1 MKVLVTAASKHG
13 GTEEIADWIGATLT
27 EAGLDAVVRPPAEV
41 SSLDGVDA
49 VVLGSGVYVG
59 KWLAPAVHL
68 AERLGRDLR
77 ARPTFLF
84 SSGPAGDP
92 PKPESDPV
100 DVEKIRELTG
110 AEDHIVFAGR
120 IARDRM
126 GFGER
131 AVLTALRV
139 PDGDFRPR
147 AEVQAWARHIAE
159 RLTVGSA
166 TGPAAR

>member
-13 GTEEIADWIGATLT
+13 GTAEIADWIAASMSECGI
-27 EAGLDAVVRPPAEV
+27 DAVVRTPEGV
-41 SSLDGVDA
+41 STLEGYDA
-49 VVLGSGVYVG
+49 VVFGSGVYVG
-59 KWLAPAVHL
+59 KWLAPATHL
-68 AERLGRDLR
+68 AERLGSEFL

-92 PKPESDPV
+92 PKPDSDPV
-100 DVEKIRELTG
+100 DVATIRQKTG

-120 IARDRM
+120 IARDQM

-131 AVLTALRV
+131 AVITALRV

-147 AEVQAWARHIAE
+147 ADVEAWARHIAA
-159 RLTVGSA
+159 RLTAAPVE
-166 TGPAAR
+166 AARD